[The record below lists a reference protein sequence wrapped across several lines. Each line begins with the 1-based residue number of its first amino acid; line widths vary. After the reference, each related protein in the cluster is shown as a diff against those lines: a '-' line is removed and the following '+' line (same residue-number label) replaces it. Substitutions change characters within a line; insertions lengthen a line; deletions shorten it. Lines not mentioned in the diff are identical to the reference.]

1 VPWDGFLVRFWCQD
15 YQGCPRADAFLG
27 DIVGCHGMD
36 KGHDDLGFM
45 GSIAGD
51 FTCDGGG
58 CACVNNEFKTSN
70 RETESILSEAIPEF
84 GA

>member
-1 VPWDGFLVRFWCQD
+1 
-15 YQGCPRADAFLG
+15 
-27 DIVGCHGMD
+27 MD
-36 KGHDDLGFM
+36 EGHDDLGFM

-51 FTCDGGG
+51 FACDGGG
-58 CACVNNEFKTSN
+58 CACVNNEFETSN